1 MNDSCNIIS
10 AFCTTAVQKKI
21 LSLYGSLEKQ
31 GLLPAQINYKQSNFN
46 TKNNNLFFISF
57 NQNTKPGLENLMSR
71 MDFKKNQIVIIS
83 CEEENYFDFAVEY
96 GICNIV
102 HINRLDETILLGITK
117 RFLRQDLC
125 LEPFFDHKEKFFD
138 KQYLLSGNICTK
150 NLIETTFEDFIG
162 KIQHPVKN
170 TFIINCHELVTNA
183 LAYGVLGIT
192 FNDRD
197 KRVHDIG
204 KYVDI
209 PEGKEIKIHLL
220 MNEDL
225 YGICVTDNY
234 GTLTAKRILERIR
247 RQCIVAGE
255 TIPQGIED
263 YTGRGLAILSHHG
276 TLVFSIK
283 PGEFTSVA
291 LISHTKEPY
300 EKKFISILAT
310 EL

>member
-1 MNDSCNIIS
+1 MNNSCNVIS
-10 AFCTTAVQKKI
+10 AFCSAAVQKKI
-21 LSLYGSLEKQ
+21 LHLYGILEEH
-31 GLLPAQINYKQSNFN
+31 GLLPSEINYKQSSFN
-46 TKNNNLFFISF
+46 TKNNNLFFVSF
-57 NQNTKPGLENLMSR
+57 NQNTKPGLQNLMSR
-71 MDFKKNQIVIIS
+71 VDFKKNQIVIIS

-102 HINRLDETILLGITK
+102 HINRLDETVLLGITK
-117 RFLRQDLC
+117 RFLKQDLC
-125 LEPFFDHKEKFFD
+125 LEPFFEHKEKIFD
-138 KQYLLSGNICTK
+138 RRYLLAGNICMQ
-150 NLIETTFEDFIG
+150 NLIETTFADFIS
-162 KIQHPVKN
+162 KIRNPVKN
-170 TFIINCHELVTNA
+170 TFMINCHELVTNA

-192 FNDRD
+192 SNARD

-209 PEGKEIKIHLL
+209 PAGKEIKIHLL
-220 MNEDL
+220 MNEDI
-225 YGICVTDNY
+225 YGISVTDGS
-234 GTLTAKRILERIR
+234 GTLTVHRILERIR

-276 TLVFSIK
+276 ILIFAIK
-283 PGEFTSVA
+283 PGEYTSVS
-291 LISHTKEPY
+291 LISHVKEPF

>member
-1 MNDSCNIIS
+1 MNDSCNVIS
-10 AFCTTAVQKKI
+10 AFCTATVQKKI
-21 LSLYGSLEKQ
+21 LSLYSSLEEQ
-31 GLLPAQINYKQSNFN
+31 GLLPKEINYKQSSFN
-46 TKNNNLFFISF
+46 TKNNNLFFVSF
-57 NQNTKPGLENLMSR
+57 NQNTKPGLQNLMSR
-71 MDFKKNQIVIIS
+71 MDFKKNQMVIIS

-117 RFLRQDLC
+117 RFLRQDLG
-125 LEPFFDHKEKFFD
+125 LEPFFEHRGKIFD
-138 KQYLLSGNICTK
+138 KQYLLSGNICTQS
-150 NLIETTFEDFIG
+150 LIETTFEDFIG
-162 KIQHPVKN
+162 KIQNPVKN

-192 FNDRD
+192 SNARD

-209 PEGKEIKIHLL
+209 PAGKEIAIHLL
-220 MNEDL
+220 MNEDV
-225 YGICVTDNY
+225 YGISVMDKF
-234 GTLTAKRILERIR
+234 GTLTADRILERIR

-283 PGEFTSVA
+283 PNEFTSVS
-291 LISHTKEPY
+291 LISHTKEPF

>member
-1 MNDSCNIIS
+1 MNNSCNVIS
-10 AFCTTAVQKKI
+10 AFCTAAVQKKI

-31 GLLPAQINYKQSNFN
+31 GLLPAQINYKQSSFN
-46 TKNNNLFFISF
+46 TKNNNLFFVSF
-57 NQNTKPGLENLMSR
+57 NQNTKPGLQNLMSR
-71 MDFKKNQIVIIS
+71 MDFKKSQIVIIS

-96 GICNIV
+96 EICNIV
-102 HINRLDETILLGITK
+102 HVNRLDETTLLGITK
-117 RFLRQDLC
+117 RFLKQDLC
-125 LEPFFDHKEKFFD
+125 LEPFFEHRKKIFD
-138 KQYLLSGNICTK
+138 KQYLLSGNICTQ
-150 NLIETTFEDFIG
+150 NLIEITFEDFISE
-162 KIQHPVKN
+162 IQNPLKN

-192 FNDRD
+192 SNARD

-209 PEGKEIKIHLL
+209 EPGKEITIHLL
-220 MNEDL
+220 MNEDI
-225 YGICVTDNY
+225 YGISVTDRA

-247 RQCIVAGE
+247 RQSIVAGE

-283 PGEFTSVA
+283 PGEFTSVS
-291 LISHTKEPY
+291 LISHTKEPF
-300 EKKFISILAT
+300 EKKFISILTT

>member
-1 MNDSCNIIS
+1 MNDSCNVVS
-10 AFCTTAVQKKI
+10 AFCTSAVQERI
-21 LSLYGSLEKQ
+21 LFLYDNLNKQ
-31 GLLPAQINYKQSNFN
+31 GLLPAEINYKQSSFN
-46 TKNNNLFFISF
+46 TKNNNLFFISY
-57 NQNTKPGLENLMSR
+57 NQNTKPGLQNLMSR
-71 MDFKKNQIVIIS
+71 MDLKKSQIVIIS

-96 GICNIV
+96 EICNIV
-102 HINRLDETILLGITK
+102 HINRLNETILLGITK

-125 LEPFFDHKEKFFD
+125 LESFFEHSEKKFD
-138 KQYLLSGNICTK
+138 KEYLLSGNICTQ
-150 NLIETTFEDFIG
+150 NLIETTFADFIS
-162 KIQHPVKN
+162 KIQNPVKN

-192 FNDRD
+192 SNARD
-197 KRVHDIG
+197 KRVYDIG

-209 PEGKEIKIHLL
+209 PVGKEIKIHLL

-225 YGICVTDNY
+225 YGISVTDKS
-234 GTLTAKRILERIR
+234 GTLTSKRILERIR

-283 PGEFTSVA
+283 PGEFTSVS
-291 LISHTKEPY
+291 LISHIKEPF